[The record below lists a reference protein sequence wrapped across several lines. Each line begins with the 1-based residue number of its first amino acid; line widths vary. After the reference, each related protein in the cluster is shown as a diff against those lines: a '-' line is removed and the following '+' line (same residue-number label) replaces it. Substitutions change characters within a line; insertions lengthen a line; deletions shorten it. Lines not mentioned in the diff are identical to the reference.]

1 MDTCG
6 FLTPGD
12 WTEST
17 MEMEEEYI
25 KTMNEEEED
34 ANFQHISHPENQLD
48 EYISAG
54 EFREREI
61 HEQPPNDQIQQYRN
75 DINAIRNYDRLPINK
90 GRRPQFQRNEPNI
103 YPANEIKSVG
113 KNMNY
118 LNAHQRAAKDIAKD
132 KGRIYII
139 YLIIVMNTLLISFK
153 KRSNYLEILNLT

>member
-34 ANFQHISHPENQLD
+34 ANSQHLSHPQNQLD

-61 HEQPPNDQIQQYRN
+61 HEQHPNDQIQQYRN

-90 GRRPQFQRNEPNI
+90 GRRPPFERNEPKI
-103 YPANEIKSVG
+103 YPANEIKSFG
-113 KNMNY
+113 KNIDY
-118 LNAHQRAAKDIAKD
+118 LNAHQRAANDIAKA
-132 KGRIYII
+132 KGRIYVI
-139 YLIIVMNTLLISFK
+139 YLTIVKGIFIYFYNSIVVL
-153 KRSNYLEILNLT
+153 R

>member
-34 ANFQHISHPENQLD
+34 ANSQHLSHPKSHLD
-48 EYISAG
+48 ESAG
-54 EFREREI
+54 DFREREI

-75 DINAIRNYDRLPINK
+75 DIKAIKNYDQLPINK
-90 GRRPQFQRNEPNI
+90 GRRPPFERNEPNI
-103 YPANEIKSVG
+103 YPANEIKSFG
-113 KNMNY
+113 KNMND
-118 LNAHQRAAKDIAKD
+118 LNAHQRAAKDIAKA

-139 YLIIVMNTLLISFK
+139 YLIIVMNNFFQK
-153 KRSNYLEILNLT
+153 MV

>member
-75 DINAIRNYDRLPINK
+75 DINAIRNYDRLPVNK
-90 GRRPQFQRNEPNI
+90 GRRPPFERNEPKI
-103 YPANEIKSVG
+103 LPANEIKSFG
-113 KNMNY
+113 KNMDY
-118 LNAHQRAAKDIAKD
+118 LNAHQRAANDIAKA
-132 KGRIYII
+132 KGRIYVI
-139 YLIIVMNTLLISFK
+139 YLLIVTNTLFYFNNGRTISKF
-153 KRSNYLEILNLT
+153 SI

>member
-1 MDTCG
+1 MYYFIRVDAMDTCG

-61 HEQPPNDQIQQYRN
+61 HEQLPNDQIQQSRN
-75 DINAIRNYDRLPINK
+75 DINAIRNFDRLPINK
-90 GRRPQFQRNEPNI
+90 GKRPPFERN
-103 YPANEIKSVG
+103 PANEIKSFG
-113 KNMNY
+113 KNMDY
-118 LNAHQRAAKDIAKD
+118 LNAHQRAANDIAKA
-132 KGRIYII
+132 KGRIYVI
-139 YLIIVMNTLLISFK
+139 YLIIVMNNFFQ
-153 KRSNYLEILNLT
+153 